1 MIQKKNMK
9 LYNIVMAKNYN
20 QLALNVGFSVLV
32 VYVFIKALM
41 AIFDFYGISPASY
54 LNYILFFVA
63 LAIFGGI
70 LPKLRGEIFYK

>member
-41 AIFDFYGISPASY
+41 AIFDFYGITAASY